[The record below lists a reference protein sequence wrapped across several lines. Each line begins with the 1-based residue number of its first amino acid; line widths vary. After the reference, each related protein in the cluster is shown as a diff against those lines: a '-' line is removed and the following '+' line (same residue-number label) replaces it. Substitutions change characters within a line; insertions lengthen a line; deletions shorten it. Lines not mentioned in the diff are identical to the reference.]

1 MFEEGLVGR
10 VVSRLFDV
18 SIVRCFDSSMFRR
31 FDVSVVR
38 KIELSNNPI
47 IETMKIKQILSILEE
62 MAPLA
67 YAEDFDNV
75 GLLLGNQE
83 NEATGILVCH
93 DALESV
99 IDEAIAKKCNLV
111 VCFHP
116 IIFSGLK
123 KITGKNY
130 VERTV
135 VKAIKND
142 IAIYAVHTALDN
154 HKNGVNKIFSDA
166 LGLINTK
173 ILVPK
178 QNFIQKLVTY
188 TIPEN
193 VEKVRNALFEVGAGK
208 IGNYDDC
215 SFSSQGIGT
224 YMGNENSNPE
234 IGERFEFV
242 EAQEIK
248 IEVTFEKHLQSKIL
262 KTLFSNHV
270 YEEVAYEIYGMQ
282 NTHQN
287 IGLGMIGELEKPM
300 SETDFLAMVKT
311 KMQCGGIRHSEFLNK
326 PIQKVAVLGG
336 SGSFAIKNAIQ
347 SGADVFLTADLK
359 YHNFYEAENQLL
371 LADIGHYES
380 ERFTKNYIVDFLK
393 EKITNFAVVLSEENT
408 NPVKYL

>member
-1 MFEEGLVGR
+1 
-10 VVSRLFDV
+10 
-18 SIVRCFDSSMFRR
+18 
-31 FDVSVVR
+31 
-38 KIELSNNPI
+38 
-47 IETMKIKQILSILEE
+47 MKIKEILTILEE

-75 GLLLGNQE
+75 GLLVGNQ
-83 NEATGILVCH
+83 NDEAIGVLVCH

-116 IIFSGLK
+116 ILFSGLK

-130 VERTV
+130 VERAV
-135 VKAIKND
+135 LKAIKND

-154 HKNGVNKIFSDA
+154 HKNGVNKIFCNA
-166 LGLINTK
+166 LGLKNTK
-173 ILVPK
+173 VLVPK

-193 VEKVRNALFEVGAGK
+193 VEKVRNALFDAGAGK
-208 IGNYDDC
+208 IGNYEDC
-215 SFSSQGIGT
+215 SFNSQGIGT

-262 KTLFSNHV
+262 KALFSNHV
-270 YEEVAYEIYGMQ
+270 YEEVAYEIYDLQ
-282 NTHQN
+282 NSHQN
-287 IGLGMIGELEKPM
+287 IGLGMIGELENPM
-300 SETDFLAMVKT
+300 SEIDFLEFVKD
-311 KMQCGGIRHSEFLNK
+311 KMQCGGIRHSQLLGK
-326 PIQKVAVLGG
+326 QVKKIAVLGG
-336 SGSFAIKNAIQ
+336 SGSFAIINAIQ
-347 SGADVFLTADLK
+347 SNVDVFLTSDLK
-359 YHNFYEAENQLL
+359 YHNFYGAENQIV
-371 LADIGHYES
+371 LADIGHFES
-380 ERFTKNYIVDFLK
+380 ERYTKNYIVDFLK
-393 EKITNFAVVLSEENT
+393 EKITNFAIVLSEENT

>member
-1 MFEEGLVGR
+1 ME
-10 VVSRLFDV
+10 
-18 SIVRCFDSSMFRR
+18 
-31 FDVSVVR
+31 
-38 KIELSNNPI
+38 
-47 IETMKIKQILSILEE
+47 IKEILSILEE

-75 GLLLGNQE
+75 GLLVGDANV
-83 NEATGILVCH
+83 EATGILVCH
-93 DALESV
+93 DALEAV
-99 IDEAIAKKCNLV
+99 IDEAIAKQCNLV

-130 VERTV
+130 VERSV
-135 VKAIKND
+135 LKAIKND

-154 HKNGVNKIFSDA
+154 HKDGVNKIFSDA

-178 QNFIQKLVTY
+178 QHFIQKLVTY

-193 VEKVRNALFEVGAGK
+193 AEKVRIALGQVGAGS
-208 IGNYDDC
+208 IGNYENC
-215 SFSSQGIGT
+215 SFNSEGFST
-224 YMGNENSNPE
+224 YQGNEDSNPTVGNK
-234 IGERFEFV
+234 GELT
-242 EAQEIK
+242 QTDEIK
-248 IEVTFEKHLQSKIL
+248 IEVIFEKHLQAKIL
-262 KTLFSNHV
+262 KALFSNHI
-270 YEEVAYEIYGMQ
+270 YEEVAYEVYDLQ
-282 NTHQN
+282 NNHQD

-300 SETDFLAMVKT
+300 DGTEFLSFVKD
-311 KMQCGGIRHSEFLNK
+311 KMQCGGIRHSSFIGK

-347 SGADVFLTADLK
+347 AGADAFLTSDLK
-359 YHNFYEAENQLL
+359 YHNFYEAENQIV
-371 LADIGHYES
+371 LADIGHFES

-393 EKITNFAVVLSEENT
+393 KKIPNFAIIFSEENT

>member
-1 MFEEGLVGR
+1 
-10 VVSRLFDV
+10 
-18 SIVRCFDSSMFRR
+18 
-31 FDVSVVR
+31 
-38 KIELSNNPI
+38 
-47 IETMKIKQILSILEE
+47 MKIKEILSILEE

-75 GLLLGNQE
+75 GLLLGNPE
-83 NEATGILVCH
+83 DEATGILVCH
-93 DALESV
+93 DALEKV

-130 VERTV
+130 VERSV
-135 VKAIKND
+135 LKAIKND

-154 HKNGVNKIFSDA
+154 HKDGVNKIFSDA

-178 QNFIQKLVTY
+178 QNFIQKLITY
-188 TIPEN
+188 TVPEN
-193 VEKVRNALFEVGAGK
+193 AEKIRLALGEAGAGT
-208 IGNYDDC
+208 IGNYDNC
-215 SFSSQGIGT
+215 SFNSEGFST
-224 YMGNENSNPE
+224 YQGNEDSNPTVGNK
-234 IGERFEFV
+234 GELT
-242 EAQEIK
+242 QTDEIK
-248 IEVTFEKHLQSKIL
+248 IEVIFEKHLQSKIL
-262 KTLFSNHV
+262 KTLFANHV
-270 YEEVAYEIYGMQ
+270 YEEVAYEIYDLQ

-287 IGLGMIGELEKPM
+287 IGLGMIGELKKPM
-300 SETDFLAMVKT
+300 SETEFLDFVKD
-311 KMQCGGIRHSEFLNK
+311 KMQCGGIRYSALLGK

-347 SGADVFLTADLK
+347 ANADVFLTADLK
-359 YHNFYEAENQLL
+359 YHNFYEAENQIV
-371 LADIGHYES
+371 LADIGHFES

-393 EKITNFAVVLSEENT
+393 KKIPNFAIIFSEENT